1 MLKDIITQ
9 LGGFLTALLA
19 FFTVIG
25 ISFDWFTPESINAFL
40 LLASSFA
47 GLAINVYAVWKN
59 TYVKKR
65 LNEKKQT
72 KGETK

>member
-25 ISFDWFTPESINAFL
+25 ISFEWFTPQSIDAFL
-40 LLASSFA
+40 LLVSSFA
-47 GLAINVYAVWKN
+47 GLAINIYAVYKN
-59 TYVKKR
+59 THVKKR
-65 LNEKKQT
+65 LEEKKKM
-72 KGETK
+72 KGDK

>member
-1 MLKDIITQ
+1 MVKDIITQ

-40 LLASSFA
+40 LLVSSFV
-47 GLAINVYAVWKN
+47 GLAINIYAVWKN
-59 TYVKKR
+59 TYVKQHLK
-65 LNEKKQT
+65 EKKR
-72 KGETK
+72 KEEEE